1 METIEAVEA
10 LAALANETRLR
21 VFRLLVEAGGEG
33 LPSTEIARRLDVH
46 KSLMSTHL
54 GVLTRSGLAT
64 SARDGRQVIYKF
76 ELSATRA
83 LLSYLVENCCHGQP
97 EQCANLLDELLPGYD
112 CASNS

>member
-1 METIEAVEA
+1 MNTIEAVEA
-10 LAALANETRLR
+10 LSALANETRLR
-21 VFRLLVEAGGEG
+21 VFRLLVEAGDDG
-33 LPSTEIARRLDVH
+33 LPSTEIARQLDVH

-64 SARDGRQVIYKF
+64 SVREGRQIIYKV
-76 ELSATRA
+76 ELPATRA

-97 EQCANLLDELLPGYD
+97 ERCANLLDEVLPLYD